1 LGKLILE
8 QVVKALNDVGIR
20 AERACPGRIMPAI
33 TDIAAAVSLG
43 ESEIREKPVTVL
55 VTVLAPASMGAAACE
70 DAALEAGEVL
80 RVLGGECNIRVCRF
94 DGRTGLF
101 STAVTAAFSRNME
114 IRMESKDLK
123 HVVSMEA
130 WRAVDEEISSI
141 DGALWYF
148 RLEEF
153 IPWGEEADSNVGEPF
168 SLKNGKV
175 TFTGCRWTSYKR
187 ITEAN
192 GITQIREG
200 YAGNWEIE

>member
-1 LGKLILE
+1 MGKLILE
-8 QVVKALNDVGIR
+8 QVVNALNQVGIR
-20 AERACPGRIMPAI
+20 AERAYPGRTMPAI
-33 TDIAAAVSLG
+33 TQTAAAVSLG

-80 RVLGGECNIRVCRF
+80 RRLGGECSVDVCRF

-114 IRMESKDLK
+114 IKMDSRNLN
-123 HVVSMEA
+123 HVVSLES
-130 WRAVDEEISSI
+130 WRAVDEEVSSI

-153 IPWGEEADSNVGEPF
+153 IPWGEEEDYEPGEPF
-168 SLKNGKV
+168 SLTNGRV
-175 TFTGCRWTSYKR
+175 TFTGCRWTSCRR
-187 ITEAN
+187 ITKAD
-192 GITQIREG
+192 GIQMIREG
-200 YAGNWEIE
+200 KVGNWIVG